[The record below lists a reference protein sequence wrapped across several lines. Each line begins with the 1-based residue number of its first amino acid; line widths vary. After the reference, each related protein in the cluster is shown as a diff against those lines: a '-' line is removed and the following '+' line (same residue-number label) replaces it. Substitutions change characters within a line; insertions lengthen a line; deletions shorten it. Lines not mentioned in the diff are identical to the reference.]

1 MIGEIKEECGVFGV
15 YSKDSKDQ
23 LAYMI
28 DVGISALQHRGEE
41 SCRDCHK

>member
-1 MIGEIKEECGVFGV
+1 MNGKINEECGVFGV

-28 DVGISALQHRGEE
+28 DVGLSALQHRGEE
-41 SCRDCHK
+41 SCRNCYK